1 MPSPYP
7 GQSNAKTAF
16 LLSSAVG
23 WLIVGASLIYLVPF
37 ALNLFRP
44 SKLTAT
50 WIATLSRSGYDPMLA
65 IGGGGA
71 ALVLTVLGNW
81 IWHQKF
87 EGKV

>member
-1 MPSPYP
+1 MSSPYQ
-7 GQSNAKTAF
+7 GQSTAKTVF

-44 SKLTAT
+44 TELTAT
-50 WIATLSRSGYDPMLA
+50 WIATLSRSNYNPMLA
-65 IGGGGA
+65 IGGGGT
-71 ALVLTVLGNW
+71 ALVMTVLGNW
-81 IWHQKF
+81 IWYQKF

>member
-1 MPSPYP
+1 MPTPTQ
-7 GQSNAKTAF
+7 GQSTAKTAF

-23 WLIVGASLIYLVPF
+23 WLIVGASLIYIVPF

-44 SKLTAT
+44 SELTST

-65 IGGGGA
+65 INGGGT
-71 ALVLTVLGNW
+71 ALVITTLGNW
-81 IWHQKF
+81 IWYQKF

>member
-1 MPSPYP
+1 MPSPYQ
-7 GQSNAKTAF
+7 GQSTAKTAF

-23 WLIVGASLIYLVPF
+23 WLIVGAALIYLVPY

-44 SKLTAT
+44 SELTGT
-50 WIATLSRSGYDPMLA
+50 WMSTLSRSGYNPMLA
-65 IGGGGA
+65 IGGGGT
-71 ALVLTVLGNW
+71 ALVVTVLGNW